1 MISSRNENNA
11 CEVRSILEKLHKM
24 RIITVNEILDIFH
37 NIQHNNHHHYWNGII
52 HCLTY
57 TKTAFNFVKYGTTGP
72 TKPLDVIC
80 EIPMRI
86 VDMNIFLSTKN
97 QDLNPIVDFRLSYW
111 TNSLSHKL
119 CKPCMCS
126 MLHAPYTVFGFRHFI
141 VFHTF
146 CISDYSLFKIN
157 SIRFWTNHVSNAR
170 ISDFTKQNKCWEP
183 RKGIKKGKKWTRMTS
198 KCFMNSSDQFS
209 TELGWCWIDILFD
222 CLHCEGLLYRCE
234 FHYNF
239 RRFWNVCHSLFG
251 VWNSVR
257 LGNTA
262 RRVNNNGLYVGSSE
276 WGMFN
281 SANS

>member
-146 CISDYSLFKIN
+146 WISDYSLFKIN

-183 RKGIKKGKKWTRMTS
+183 RKGKKKGKKV
-198 KCFMNSSDQFS
+198 SSHDKQMFYELIRSIFNWARLVLNRHSVWLFTLRRSFISMWISLQFS
-209 TELGWCWIDILFD
+209 SILK
-222 CLHCEGLLYRCE
+222 CLSFSIRSME
-234 FHYNF
+234 FSSF
-239 RRFWNVCHSLFG
+239 RKHS
-251 VWNSVR
+251 SQ
-257 LGNTA
+257 
-262 RRVNNNGLYVGSSE
+262 S
-276 WGMFN
+276 
-281 SANS
+281 